1 MLTIDY
7 ETKKSIREAFGKKLE
22 ELGSENSNIVVL
34 DADLANST
42 QTKFFAK
49 KFPERFFDCGI
60 AEQNMAATAA
70 GLALEGKI
78 PVFATFAVFATGR
91 VYDQIRSSICYQN
104 ANVKII
110 GTHKRN
116 IF

>member
-49 KFPERFFDCGI
+49 KFPERFFDVGI
-60 AEQNMAATAA
+60 AEQDLMTTALVGFFIIA
-70 GLALEGKI
+70 VSGFVLLIMGMEGIASKKNKS
-78 PVFATFAVFATGR
+78 A
-91 VYDQIRSSICYQN
+91 Q
-104 ANVKII
+104 
-110 GTHKRN
+110 
-116 IF
+116 